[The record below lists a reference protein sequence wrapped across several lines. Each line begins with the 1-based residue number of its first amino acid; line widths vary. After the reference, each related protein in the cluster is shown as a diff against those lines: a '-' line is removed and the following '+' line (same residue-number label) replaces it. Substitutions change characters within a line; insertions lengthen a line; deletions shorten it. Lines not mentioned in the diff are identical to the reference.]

1 MYSKVAF
8 LMYWNIIPTLG
19 TILHVSTCFS
29 WMYCTEEM
37 LDDSGPTSQT
47 CHPPRFV
54 HTSLTSTGN
63 RQDGERA
70 IDESADAA
78 AWVDVLISSPPV
90 CLITAVSG
98 PGLPNCIQDH
108 RVSLW
113 WCERGK
119 QRENQSRGTLLLL
132 LYTKMWNVQTHT
144 HTRRCLN
151 IILFLIFSV
160 GFIIFSLFSL
170 CLALTHVITHTNP
183 QLSLSLPL
191 HDAGKRLEFIPAPLL
206 IPPHSSRMHSTHT
219 HTRTCSNTRTHNQQT
234 CVMWLLSAWAAV
246 EMKLC

>member
-1 MYSKVAF
+1 MYS
-8 LMYWNIIPTLG
+8 NIIPTLS

-78 AWVDVLISSPPV
+78 ARVDVLISSPPV

-132 LYTKMWNVQTHT
+132 LYTKMWNAQTHT

>member
-1 MYSKVAF
+1 MSPF
-8 LMYWNIIPTLG
+8 
-19 TILHVSTCFS
+19 
-29 WMYCTEEM
+29 
-37 LDDSGPTSQT
+37 DDAN
-47 CHPPRFV
+47 V
-54 HTSLTSTGN
+54 GN
-63 RQDGERA
+63 RGRINHGALCSCSYTQK
-70 IDESADAA
+70 
-78 AWVDVLISSPPV
+78 
-90 CLITAVSG
+90 
-98 PGLPNCIQDH
+98 
-108 RVSLW
+108 
-113 WCERGK
+113 CEMRK
-119 QRENQSRGTLLLL
+119 
-132 LYTKMWNVQTHT
+132 HT

-234 CVMWLLSAWAAV
+234 CVMWLLSA
-246 EMKLC
+246 

>member
-1 MYSKVAF
+1 MKVRMQQPELTSSFLLPQSVWLQRCQGRAF
-8 LMYWNIIPTLG
+8 LIVFKIT
-19 TILHVSTCFS
+19 VSPF
-29 WMYCTEEM
+29 
-37 LDDSGPTSQT
+37 DDAN
-47 CHPPRFV
+47 V
-54 HTSLTSTGN
+54 GN
-63 RQDGERA
+63 RGRINHGALCSCSYTQK
-70 IDESADAA
+70 
-78 AWVDVLISSPPV
+78 
-90 CLITAVSG
+90 
-98 PGLPNCIQDH
+98 
-108 RVSLW
+108 
-113 WCERGK
+113 CEMRK
-119 QRENQSRGTLLLL
+119 
-132 LYTKMWNVQTHT
+132 HT

-160 GFIIFSLFSL
+160 GFIIFSLFSF

-234 CVMWLLSAWAAV
+234 FVMWLLSAWAAV

>member
-1 MYSKVAF
+1 
-8 LMYWNIIPTLG
+8 
-19 TILHVSTCFS
+19 
-29 WMYCTEEM
+29 MYCTEEM

-78 AWVDVLISSPPV
+78 ARVDVLISSPPV

-234 CVMWLLSAWAAV
+234 CIMWLFVSVSRSGNEAVLMCSVFRVCLSESCV
-246 EMKLC
+246 KCEVFCYGGEEQKM

>member
-132 LYTKMWNVQTHT
+132 LYTKMWNVQKHT
-144 HTRRCLN
+144 H
-151 IILFLIFSV
+151 IHVDAWILFFFLSSV
-160 GFIIFSLFSL
+160 LASSYSLFS
-170 CLALTHVITHTNP
+170 
-183 QLSLSLPL
+183 
-191 HDAGKRLEFIPAPLL
+191 
-206 IPPHSSRMHSTHT
+206 HSASPSHM
-219 HTRTCSNTRTHNQQT
+219 
-234 CVMWLLSAWAAV
+234 
-246 EMKLC
+246 